1 MSLPGSRNDGGDEF
15 LPIPTGSR
23 SPVARNDFDQVV
35 PYDYV
40 AQATEE
46 PKVDIREY
54 LRVIIKNRVM
64 IFSSIVVFAVLG
76 LSYSLLA
83 TRIYTAISTIQIDA
97 KTMKIVESD
106 DVVQNSTQ
114 DKEFILTQFQLLSSR
129 RLAERVVT
137 ELALTKDDDFMG
149 RKKISLVSSTLSL
162 FRPAPKQTTV
172 AESAEIESAAATI
185 MGNTAIVP
193 YPQTS
198 VTRIRI
204 TDQSPVRARNIA
216 NAMADGFVAL
226 NLDRRL
232 EATAYARKFLEDQ
245 LSQLKLKL
253 ETSERELIAFAQK
266 EQIISIDDEK
276 RSINESALSNATK
289 DLSDATADRIK
300 QEEIW
305 RTAERAT
312 GGSLNAVLE
321 NKVVQGLS
329 EKRANLVSEYQ
340 LKLGSFKPDF
350 PVMIQ
355 IRGQIAELD
364 RQLGAE
370 TASIKKALQA
380 SYEAAVNREQ
390 SLVQNVD
397 RLKATLLD
405 EQKRGVEYQ
414 ILKRETDTSRQLYN
428 DLLNRYKEVGVVG
441 NTGVNNIS
449 IVDRALLPSSP
460 TSPRM
465 GLNIALGLLIGACI
479 GIGAAFLRERI
490 DDRMNSPEEVQ
501 RTSKLVSIGM
511 IPRFQSSIDRVN
523 ALADPHSSASEA
535 YRSLATALQ
544 FSTSAGLPKTV
555 LVTSCGPGEGKST
568 TSMTV
573 ARHYANVGL
582 QVLLMDCDLRR
593 PSLHRALG
601 LSNEIGVSSY
611 LAGRCAAPDTLQITD
626 HPNLV
631 FMSSGPLPPN
641 PAELL
646 SGPKFASLLSTASQK
661 FDVVIIDAAPVM
673 GLADSPIIANKAA
686 ATMIVVAAGQAS
698 RMGLQ
703 KTLERLRFARGH
715 VIGTVM
721 TKFDAKS
728 AGYGYGY
735 GYGYGHG
742 GGDHYGYG
750 REKQDSLPKAS

>member
-1 MSLPGSRNDGGDEF
+1 
-15 LPIPTGSR
+15 
-23 SPVARNDFDQVV
+23 
-35 PYDYV
+35 
-40 AQATEE
+40 
-46 PKVDIREY
+46 
-54 LRVIIKNRVM
+54 
-64 IFSSIVVFAVLG
+64 
-76 LSYSLLA
+76 
-83 TRIYTAISTIQIDA
+83 
-97 KTMKIVESD
+97 
-106 DVVQNSTQ
+106 
-114 DKEFILTQFQLLSSR
+114 
-129 RLAERVVT
+129 
-137 ELALTKDDDFMG
+137 
-149 RKKISLVSSTLSL
+149 
-162 FRPAPKQTTV
+162 
-172 AESAEIESAAATI
+172 
-185 MGNTAIVP
+185 
-193 YPQTS
+193 
-198 VTRIRI
+198 
-204 TDQSPVRARNIA
+204 
-216 NAMADGFVAL
+216 
-226 NLDRRL
+226 
-232 EATAYARKFLEDQ
+232 
-245 LSQLKLKL
+245 
-253 ETSERELIAFAQK
+253 
-266 EQIISIDDEK
+266 
-276 RSINESALSNATK
+276 
-289 DLSDATADRIK
+289 
-300 QEEIW
+300 
-305 RTAERAT
+305 
-312 GGSLNAVLE
+312 
-321 NKVVQGLS
+321 
-329 EKRANLVSEYQ
+329 
-340 LKLGSFKPDF
+340 
-350 PVMIQ
+350 
-355 IRGQIAELD
+355 
-364 RQLGAE
+364 
-370 TASIKKALQA
+370 
-380 SYEAAVNREQ
+380 
-390 SLVQNVD
+390 
-397 RLKATLLD
+397 
-405 EQKRGVEYQ
+405 
-414 ILKRETDTSRQLYN
+414 
-428 DLLNRYKEVGVVG
+428 
-441 NTGVNNIS
+441 
-449 IVDRALLPSSP
+449 
-460 TSPRM
+460 
-465 GLNIALGLLIGACI
+465 
-479 GIGAAFLRERI
+479 
-490 DDRMNSPEEVQ
+490 
-501 RTSKLVSIGM
+501 VSIGM